1 MAEKQYAY
9 LVSEYNPGQIK
20 LKTIKM
26 VFVDSLLSMLHDR
39 EKAKTDW
46 LVIVIICLSGRTCL
60 PKDCCFSE
68 LAL

>member
-39 EKAKTDW
+39 EKAKAST
-46 LVIVIICLSGRTCL
+46 VAR
-60 PKDCCFSE
+60 KHN
-68 LAL
+68 